1 MMRRRLQRTGFTLV
15 EVMLTTVLA
24 AVLLLA
30 LWSLLSMYSKTF
42 EGGHARTEQSQLARV
57 LLEQMS
63 TDFQNVIVAPTAEL
77 PATVPLP
84 GVYPAEAATSSD
96 RSPVQ
101 PTVPASALLPSS
113 AIVPV
118 NSAVPGA
125 AVMPQPSAA
134 GDTGANPLM
143 PGGTEAVTS
152 SLRPAGLFGTATF
165 LQIDVFQPAMVA
177 PQSALDQQVADQQ
190 LVDPQAPPGADE
202 LRTVIYMFE
211 EYRDPANPAAE
222 PTTRLIRRELTWPQ
236 AHPSRGTERDDV
248 AAEGAFG
255 RSEDALQS
263 PAGASDSAEA
273 FAAPISDL
281 SGADDNLLLPS
292 TTTIPEVLEFVLRY
306 FDGAVWSE
314 EWDSVSRRSLPT
326 AIEVSL
332 RLRSAEEVARPTT
345 DDVANQ
351 AGVDLEK
358 VAQWKHPV
366 QRLLIPL
373 PLAAKPAGMNR
384 MPQAPV
390 PGGRESFL
398 GAETHARFDHP

>member
-77 PATVPLP
+77 PAAMPLP
-84 GVYPAEAATSSD
+84 GVHAAEAGAGSD
-96 RSPVQ
+96 LSPVR
-101 PTVPASALLPSS
+101 PTVPVSARLPSS

-118 NSAVPGA
+118 DSVAPGA
-125 AVMPQPSAA
+125 ATLPQPSAA
-134 GDTGANPLM
+134 RDTGANQLL
-143 PGGTEAVTS
+143 PGGSETVTS
-152 SLRPAGLFGTATF
+152 SLRPAGLFGTATY
-165 LQIDVFQPAMVA
+165 LQIDVVQPAMVA
-177 PQSALDQQVADQQ
+177 PQSELDQQVADQQ

-236 AHPSRGTERDDV
+236 AHPSRGTERGDMKAV
-248 AAEGAFG
+248 GAIAG
-255 RSEDALQS
+255 SADAGQS
-263 PAGASDSAEA
+263 TAGASESAEA
-273 FAAPISDL
+273 FAAPLTDL
-281 SGADDNLLLPS
+281 PGADEDLLLPS
-292 TTTIPEVLEFVLRY
+292 TTTIPEVLDFVLRY

-345 DDVANQ
+345 DDVTNQ
-351 AGVDLEK
+351 AGVDQEK
-358 VAQWKHPV
+358 VAQWKHPL

-384 MPQAPV
+384 TPHAPL
-390 PGGRESFL
+390 PGGGESFL